1 MRMQRTLLP
10 LLLAFVMAVSLTA
23 CDMAE
28 QNFDSQ
34 PGNTLDIEGT
44 TEVVVPDTVDYFV
57 RAFTIN
63 KEYAWTVNGSEP
75 MNVRRDG
82 EYIDVAFTETGTYT
96 IEVDDGEYTGTLE
109 VEAVPPEE

>member
-1 MRMQRTLLP
+1 MLLV
-10 LLLAFVMAVSLTA
+10 FVMAGALSA

-28 QNFDSQ
+28 QNYDYQ
-34 PGNTLDIEGT
+34 PGSTLDIEGT
-44 TEVVVPDTVDYFV
+44 TEVVVPDTAAYYV

-63 KEYAWTVNGSEP
+63 KDYSWSVNGNEP

-82 EYIDVAFTETGTYT
+82 EYIDVAFTEAGTYT